1 MQERK
6 GLAMKTF
13 EFQTFANLLGEN
25 MKEFQVQ
32 TITALLNEYLRK
44 AGLDYKFECVVTST
58 ESGRE
63 CTLCL
68 VEDVEHV
75 KHEVIDE
82 FNTEYI
88 DIIINILWT
97 NLNHIEKW
105 ITLLKIHEHFMTSEK
120 SCVIDLGNMTMRFI
134 HKIYKGGIHTI
145 VHSNISCTELG
156 VELVVEQQY
165 PYVDITGGYKT
176 IHPNEKCRKRA
187 FSSDSAVVTADN
199 YWTVYTI
206 LNQRIMNDL
215 KSSDF
220 WKSFKGNE

>member
-1 MQERK
+1 
-6 GLAMKTF
+6 MKTF

-25 MKEFQVQ
+25 MKEFQTQ
-32 TITALLNEYLRK
+32 TMTDLLNKHLRK

-75 KHEVIDE
+75 KHEVIAE
-82 FNTEYI
+82 FTTEYI
-88 DIIINILWT
+88 DLIINMLWT
-97 NLNHIEKW
+97 NLKHINKW
-105 ITLLKIHEHFMTSEK
+105 ITLLKIYEHFMTSEK
-120 SCVIDLGNMTMRFI
+120 VCIIDLENMTMRFV

-145 VHSNISCTELG
+145 VHSNISCTEQG
-156 VELVVEQQY
+156 VELFVEQRY
-165 PYVDITGGYKT
+165 PYVEFINAYKT
-176 IHPNEKCRKRA
+176 IHPDEICRKRA
-187 FSSDSAVVTADN
+187 FSSDSAIVTADN
-199 YWTVYTI
+199 YWTVYTV

-220 WKSFKGNE
+220 WKNFKGND